1 MLEGTAYSVGS
12 FLDGPTPELGRGG
25 WAFVVLNAQGRI
37 VASAYGVLPPWIKD
51 IGGGEAWA
59 VLMVA
64 LRAMPGAVKYMVDC
78 EPCVKMIHGG
88 KAAATAA
95 NRPRARVNGMVMLA
109 LEDTP
114 PEKVVWMP
122 VHKSKSA
129 VG

>member
-1 MLEGTAYSVGS
+1 M
-12 FLDGPTPELGRGG
+12 
-25 WAFVVLNAQGRI
+25 
-37 VASAYGVLPPWIKD
+37 ASACGVPPPWITD
-51 IGGGEAWA
+51 IGGAEAWA

-64 LRAMPGAVKYMVDC
+64 LRAMPGEVKYMVDC

-95 NRPRARVNGMVMLA
+95 NRPLARVNGMVMLA

-122 VHKSKSA
+122 AHRFKTAAGQFMCSN
-129 VG
+129 G